1 MKARELYLI
10 EAVKVGTEQRAVTDH
25 EVIEERSQYTVNV
38 ESLNSRERELRNE
51 LLTLGTLYTAASADL
66 DTLKV
71 QQSKNE
77 IELKER
83 TAKCSAAEQQVQSLS
98 EQICLINNESK
109 KMRESDAVSA
119 AANAS
124 IQAADVARDVLR
136 YDSLLLEQKNTI
148 NQYEKALESI
158 EALKN
163 ENKTRDEVKQQQQ
176 QQQQQ
181 EITKGNEEVLLKQI
195 DKLQVELGSVRA
207 ELVSCTDD
215 LDTRIAE
222 IGCLE
227 DITIE
232 LQNQT
237 KGLIN
242 QVQELEMTARESEK
256 KLSAEFEFEIDQSKK
271 KLAEEM
277 SFFEGKLADEKASS
291 ALIIK
296 DTNASLE
303 SLRSELVALQ
313 DELEMKSSELGI
325 SVIQL
330 DLSVQDMS
338 VLREDSVA
346 SQSQVAGL
354 HTGIMDMREQLQK
367 TAAKFLEKI
376 KALKSQVSSRC
387 QLDCCV
393 LP

>member
-51 LLTLGTLYTAASADL
+51 LLSLGTLYTAASADL

-176 QQQQQ
+176 QQQ
-181 EITKGNEEVLLKQI
+181 EIKKGNEEVLLKQI

-222 IGCLE
+222 IGVLE

-242 QVQELEMTARESEK
+242 QVQELEVTARESEK

-303 SLRSELVALQ
+303 SLRSELAALQ

-387 QLDCCV
+387 QLDCSV

>member
-1 MKARELYLI
+1 M
-10 EAVKVGTEQRAVTDH
+10 KVGTEQRAVTDH

-176 QQQQQ
+176 QQQ
-181 EITKGNEEVLLKQI
+181 EIKKGNEEVLLKQI

-242 QVQELEMTARESEK
+242 QVQELEVTARESEK

-313 DELEMKSSELGI
+313 DESEMKSSELGI
-325 SVIQL
+325 SVTQL

-387 QLDCCV
+387 QLDCSV

>member
-51 LLTLGTLYTAASADL
+51 LLSLGTLYTAASADL

-176 QQQQQ
+176 QQQ
-181 EITKGNEEVLLKQI
+181 EIKKGNEEVLLKQI

-222 IGCLE
+222 IGVLE

-242 QVQELEMTARESEK
+242 QVQELEVTARESEK
-256 KLSAEFEFEIDQSKK
+256 KLSAEFEFEINQSKK

-303 SLRSELVALQ
+303 SLRSELAALQ

>member
-1 MKARELYLI
+1 M
-10 EAVKVGTEQRAVTDH
+10 KVGTEQRAVTDH

-77 IELKER
+77 IELEER

-176 QQQQQ
+176 QQQ
-181 EITKGNEEVLLKQI
+181 EIKKGNEEVLLKQI

-242 QVQELEMTARESEK
+242 QVQELEVTARESEK

-303 SLRSELVALQ
+303 SLRSELAALQ

-387 QLDCCV
+387 QLDCSV

>member
-176 QQQQQ
+176 QQQ
-181 EITKGNEEVLLKQI
+181 EIKKGNEEVLLKQI

-303 SLRSELVALQ
+303 SLRSELAALQ

-387 QLDCCV
+387 QLDCSV

>member
-1 MKARELYLI
+1 M
-10 EAVKVGTEQRAVTDH
+10 KVGTEQRAVTDH

-176 QQQQQ
+176 QQQ
-181 EITKGNEEVLLKQI
+181 EIKKGNEEVLLKQI

-242 QVQELEMTARESEK
+242 QVQELEVTARESEK

-313 DELEMKSSELGI
+313 DESEMKSSELGI

-387 QLDCCV
+387 QLDCSV

>member
-1 MKARELYLI
+1 M
-10 EAVKVGTEQRAVTDH
+10 KVGTEQRAVTDH

-38 ESLNSRERELRNE
+38 ESLNLRERELRNE

-176 QQQQQ
+176 Q
-181 EITKGNEEVLLKQI
+181 EIKKGNEEVLLKQI

-242 QVQELEMTARESEK
+242 QVQELEVTARESEK

-303 SLRSELVALQ
+303 SLRSELAALQ

-376 KALKSQVSSRC
+376 KALKSQVSSTC
-387 QLDCCV
+387 QLDCSV

>member
-1 MKARELYLI
+1 M
-10 EAVKVGTEQRAVTDH
+10 KVGTEQRAVTDH

-163 ENKTRDEVKQQQQ
+163 ESKTRDEVKQQQQ
-176 QQQQQ
+176 QQQ
-181 EITKGNEEVLLKQI
+181 EIKKGNEEVLLKQI

-222 IGCLE
+222 IGVLE
-227 DITIE
+227 EITIE

-242 QVQELEMTARESEK
+242 HVQELEMTARESEK
-256 KLSAEFEFEIDQSKK
+256 KLSAEFEFEKDLSKK

-303 SLRSELVALQ
+303 SLRSELAALQ
-313 DELEMKSSELGI
+313 DESEMKSSELGI
-325 SVIQL
+325 SVTQL

-387 QLDCCV
+387 QLDCSV

>member
-1 MKARELYLI
+1 M
-10 EAVKVGTEQRAVTDH
+10 KVGTEQRAVTDH

-176 QQQQQ
+176 QQQ
-181 EITKGNEEVLLKQI
+181 EIKKGNEEVLLKQI

-303 SLRSELVALQ
+303 SLRSELAALQ
-313 DELEMKSSELGI
+313 DESEMKSSELGI
-325 SVIQL
+325 SAIQL

-387 QLDCCV
+387 QLDCSV

>member
-51 LLTLGTLYTAASADL
+51 LLSIGTLYTAASADL

-176 QQQQQ
+176 QQQ
-181 EITKGNEEVLLKQI
+181 EIKKGNEEVLLKQI

-207 ELVSCTDD
+207 ELVSCADD

-222 IGCLE
+222 VGVLE
-227 DITIE
+227 EITIE

-242 QVQELEMTARESEK
+242 QVQELEVTAGESEK

-277 SFFEGKLADEKASS
+277 RFFEGKLADEKASS

-313 DELEMKSSELGI
+313 DESEMKSSELGI

>member
-163 ENKTRDEVKQQQQ
+163 ESKTRDEVKQQQQ
-176 QQQQQ
+176 QQQ
-181 EITKGNEEVLLKQI
+181 EIKKGNEEVLLKQI

-303 SLRSELVALQ
+303 SLRSELAALQ
-313 DELEMKSSELGI
+313 DESEMKSSELGI
-325 SVIQL
+325 SMIQL

-387 QLDCCV
+387 QLDCSV